1 MTAKLLAKASL
12 SSTASSS
19 RLQSRQNE
27 FPLPPCDPGRSGQFR
42 QCFDTKQDRRNHHH
56 RLLVSLF
63 NEPLCSSEPIGF
75 WSLVKLESF
84 LQSSSNP
91 CFKDYFRCTDGK
103 QSIFSCF
110 VCDVQVDCQDGSD
123 EKLSLCRP
131 PKPKENDPLPEGGQ
145 YDNEAIIFLILWMI
159 FICSYAVMQV
169 SVWISRRLCLHQL
182 SPSENTQNIWNT
194 QMIPFFVLTCA
205 EGHTSEWRESLRV
218 RKSHCRS
225 WGYREEPTSERPGG
239 QQLPHLVSKYRM
251 VGTSNLEERSLSS
264 QFPNIFKANSLINC
278 FSLSH
283 L

>member
-12 SSTASSS
+12 SSTTSSS
-19 RLQSRQNE
+19 RLQSHQNE

-91 CFKDYFRCTDGK
+91 CFKDYFRCADGK

-145 YDNEAIIFLILWMI
+145 YDSLDDLYLLL
-159 FICSYAVMQV
+159 CRYA
-169 SVWISRRLCLHQL
+169 SLRLNL
-182 SPSENTQNIWNT
+182 SPSLSSPAFSFWKYTKHLKYPNDT
-194 QMIPFFVLTCA
+194 FFRSHLRRRAYKRMT
-205 EGHTSEWRESLRV
+205 RESEGEEISLQDLRLSGGADI
-218 RKSHCRS
+218 RASGRTA
-225 WGYREEPTSERPGG
+225 TSSP
-239 QQLPHLVSKYRM
+239 
-251 VGTSNLEERSLSS
+251 
-264 QFPNIFKANSLINC
+264 C
-278 FSLSH
+278 
-283 L
+283 